1 MNQLTT
7 VGNRIK
13 QIRLNLGL
21 SMEEFGKRLD
31 TSKGAVN
38 NWEKGVN
45 FPNKERLKKI
55 ADLANKDINWLLWG
69 SFKEYMSYYL
79 LENGYKQFLHDF
91 PETID
96 IIANN
101 LEFNSQILQYPDYND
116 SIRRSFNKVY
126 LPIFYDYS
134 ENVID
139 IDIQDYL
146 NKPHSISPEQFK
158 ARFLSKFRDGLIKN
172 GLKYGEEEKIR
183 QYGIAL
189 LEHYDSSYPIQ
200 QQYTSID
207 DYFSSMT
214 ATQIE
219 TEKLVNNLCKHLE
232 IPFKKNS
239 NLAKILFK
247 NHNQF

>member
-116 SIRRSFNKVY
+116 SIRRSR
-126 LPIFYDYS
+126 
-134 ENVID
+134 
-139 IDIQDYL
+139 
-146 NKPHSISPEQFK
+146 
-158 ARFLSKFRDGLIKN
+158 ASK
-172 GLKYGEEEKIR
+172 
-183 QYGIAL
+183 
-189 LEHYDSSYPIQ
+189 
-200 QQYTSID
+200 
-207 DYFSSMT
+207 
-214 ATQIE
+214 
-219 TEKLVNNLCKHLE
+219 
-232 IPFKKNS
+232 
-239 NLAKILFK
+239 
-247 NHNQF
+247 